1 MQVLGKCTEL
11 LPRGACAQPTVVTG
25 RLRASGPGLLG
36 KFELTEEGMLI
47 CICDSLPIVNV
58 TGLRRH
64 HDTAGQTRVVF
75 NCFLEWIYVGF

>member
-1 MQVLGKCTEL
+1 
-11 LPRGACAQPTVVTG
+11 
-25 RLRASGPGLLG
+25 
-36 KFELTEEGMLI
+36 MLI

-58 TGLRRH
+58 TGLQRH